1 MIRGLLIDIP
11 TNDYEGDY
19 YYLSICL
26 RIFMVANM
34 YMLRLHVKVLS
45 SSYLCFT
52 IMPNELKK
60 GFHELPSQVPTVSRG
75 DGFVI

>member
-1 MIRGLLIDIP
+1 
-11 TNDYEGDY
+11 
-19 YYLSICL
+19 
-26 RIFMVANM
+26 MVANM